1 MLSVTQNI
9 LTVNENFAKYKMMRK
24 LQTIVLELGGC
35 IFGGYV
41 RDMLI
46 HDHYSAKYYK
56 KFGSSGHYSDEI
68 FDEET
73 KGRLVIPQDMDCLFK
88 GYEYEEI
95 PRLCDALENNGFD
108 TCFRKHS
115 SYEIFPGV
123 KKQTISVSVLNAEF
137 FGLGGV
143 EVKMDLL
150 FSENGDSKPPFGKL
164 DMLCNALVLTNDEG
178 IKLSDNTGTFLDRC
192 DVFKKKVYESKIIKK
207 LLRFETDVADSAL
220 RGGEYGEYE
229 EQEPCGSKKEQAK
242 KVLTD
247 DGFVRVEKM
256 INRGW
261 VVSIPT
267 VGRVEKNPKENESIV

>member
-9 LTVNENFAKYKMMRK
+9 LTVNENFTKYKMMRK

-56 KFGSSGHYSDEI
+56 KFGSSDHYSDEI

-95 PRLCDALENNGFD
+95 PRLCDALENNGFY

-123 KKQTISVSVLNAEF
+123 KKQTISVSVLNAEL
-137 FGLGGV
+137 FGLKGIK
-143 EVKMDLL
+143 VKMDLL

-178 IKLSDNTGTFLDRC
+178 IKLSDNTGTFLDGLG
-192 DVFKKKVYESKIIKK
+192 VFNRELYKYKIIKQ
-207 LLRFETDVADSAL
+207 LLRFETKVADGAL
-220 RGGEYGEYE
+220 RIKEAEASE
-229 EQEPCGSKKEQAK
+229 EQCSSKKEQVK
-242 KVLTD
+242 KALTG

-267 VGRVEKNPKENESIV
+267 VGRVEKSPEENESTI